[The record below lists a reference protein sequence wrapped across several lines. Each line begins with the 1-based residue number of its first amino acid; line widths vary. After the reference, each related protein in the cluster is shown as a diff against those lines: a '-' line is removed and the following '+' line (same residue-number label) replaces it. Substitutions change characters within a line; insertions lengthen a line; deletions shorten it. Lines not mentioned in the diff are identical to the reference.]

1 MTRLSHFSD
10 CVQCNQ
16 VCSLPALSNVTVT
29 TARTQFLE
37 LGPAKYHRMIA
48 WDLLP
53 ARVARLCRAR
63 SRKEGTQLK
72 TRLTTFALV
81 TAIALLLSVVAGAQK
96 ITSLKTTAKGQG
108 TIVSDIDKHEISS
121 VMVILKENGEADL
134 TFYTDLQLSAQGT
147 WSIDESPGQ
156 GINLKITGGVVSGNA
171 NGTGKLFLRKDGK
184 SIDKLNIQ
192 ATSAD
197 GSKVT
202 VEFVADKKPKAK

>member
-1 MTRLSHFSD
+1 MAQIL
-10 CVQCNQ
+10 QCCSYFAPSGPVKCDSYDRKVRVLRIGTGQ
-16 VCSLPALSNVTVT
+16 ASKSLPSTIEKG
-29 TARTQFLE
+29 R
-37 LGPAKYHRMIA
+37 P
-48 WDLLP
+48 
-53 ARVARLCRAR
+53 
-63 SRKEGTQLK
+63 QLR
-72 TRLTTFALV
+72 TRLTTLALV

-108 TIVSDIDKHEISS
+108 TIISDIDKHEISS

-134 TFYTDLQLSAQGT
+134 TFYADLQLSAQGS
-147 WSIDESPGQ
+147 WSLDESPGQ

-202 VEFVADKKPKAK
+202 VEFVANKKPKAQ

>member
-1 MTRLSHFSD
+1 M
-10 CVQCNQ
+10 
-16 VCSLPALSNVTVT
+16 
-29 TARTQFLE
+29 
-37 LGPAKYHRMIA
+37 
-48 WDLLP
+48 
-53 ARVARLCRAR
+53 
-63 SRKEGTQLK
+63 K